1 MAYLLGLE
9 ARQSYMLNDRKP
21 ILLSREFG
29 NKNKILKKK
38 VGEAPAS
45 SPAVN
50 YVLDFECCC
59 SVRQSI

>member
-9 ARQSYMLNDRKP
+9 ARKSYILNDRKP
-21 ILLSREFG
+21 VLLSRQFG
-29 NKNKILKKK
+29 NKNKILNIK